1 MMAKRRTSKRR
12 TTDAA
17 ELAAWAD
24 VFRCGYD
31 YFGDLESR
39 GLTGN
44 ARLGS
49 AEAQKARRAYVEEER
64 AAGRLAIRHT
74 PPEECEQDAAI
85 YNAASAAWRDLGE
98 AFMASW
104 TPRQADSTPWA
115 LEAFGRPWEAHRAR

>member
-1 MMAKRRTSKRR
+1 MAKRRTSKRR

-31 YFGDLESR
+31 YFGDLEPR

-49 AEAQKARRAYVEEER
+49 PEAQKARRAYVEGER
-64 AAGRLAIRHT
+64 AAGRLAIHHT
-74 PPEECEQDAAI
+74 PPEDCAKDAAA
-85 YNAASAAWRDLGE
+85 YNAASEAWRDLGE

-104 TPRQADSTPWA
+104 TPGEADSTPWA
-115 LEAFGRPWEAHRAR
+115 LEAFGRPWEARHAR

>member
-1 MMAKRRTSKRR
+1 MAKRRTSKRR

-49 AEAQKARRAYVEEER
+49 PEAQKAHRAYVEKER
-64 AAGRLAIRHT
+64 AAGHFAIRHST
-74 PPEECEQDAAI
+74 PEDRAKDAAI
-85 YNAASAAWRDLGE
+85 YNAASEAWRDLGE

-104 TPRQADSTPWA
+104 KPTSGDSAPWA
-115 LEAFGRPWEAHRAR
+115 LEAFGRPWEARHAR